1 MHCQL
6 HPMLQRK
13 KQIQSYPLQMR
24 EILDK
29 PFDKIAIDLV
39 MEWKTC
45 NSGNKYILT
54 IIDHLMGW
62 PEAFPKPNK
71 SVKTIESTFINQYV
85 LCELT
90 IPKQDQIK
98 KRIKYRNINGI
109 DIDDFA
115 NNLVFRECDS
125 DDLEAVV
132 ANFEEVVSKAMNTHA
147 PFIERDVTI
156 RRK

>member
-1 MHCQL
+1 M
-6 HPMLQRK
+6 
-13 KQIQSYPLQMR
+13 
-24 EILDK
+24 
-29 PFDKIAIDLV
+29 
-39 MEWKTC
+39 
-45 NSGNKYILT
+45 
-54 IIDHLMGW
+54 
-62 PEAFPKPNK
+62 
-71 SVKTIESTFINQYV
+71 

-90 IPKQDQIK
+90 IPKQDQIR

-115 NNLVFRECDS
+115 NDLVFCECDS

-156 RRK
+156 GRK